1 LYYKSVLFHYKIM
14 RNLLLV
20 KTALTLFIISLFV
33 LVIILAKNIL
43 VPLAI
48 SLLLAY
54 LIYPI
59 VWRLERWGMH
69 RIPAILI
76 VILAFI
82 IVASAVALF
91 FSVQLAN
98 IQINV
103 DSVKNKILSGNGS
116 IGLGL
121 EEFFGVDTEMINSY
135 VERIIQ
141 DLISVITSGTAKI
154 FTTTSTI
161 VFQIFILPVFTF
173 FILFYRTKT
182 AFFIFKLAG
191 EKNKKKAIK
200 ILREVSTVTSRYLAG
215 LLGVVSI
222 LAVLNTLGLTIIG
235 VPHALVLGV
244 GAAMLNL
251 IPYFG
256 TLLGALIPL
265 IYVLVSISEPWSLAL
280 KVVIMFIIVQF
291 LENNIITPNVVGTN
305 VRINALTI
313 IIGLLLG
320 NLIWGIAGMLIIIP
334 YIAILKIIMRNME
347 NLQPFAYLLSSKGLE
362 KHQINYRRYFIYVKI
377 KLKKLWSAK

>member
-1 LYYKSVLFHYKIM
+1 M
-14 RNLLLV
+14 RNSPLV
-20 KTALTLFIISLFV
+20 KTALALFIISLFV

-54 LIYPI
+54 LIHPI

-76 VILAFI
+76 VILSFL
-82 IVASAVALF
+82 IVAGAVVLF
-91 FSVQLAN
+91 FSVQIAN
-98 IQINV
+98 IQINA
-103 DSVKNKILSGNGS
+103 DSVKIKILQTNGS
-116 IGLGL
+116 IVSELG
-121 EEFFGVDTEMINSY
+121 EFFGVDSEMINSY
-135 VERIIQ
+135 VERNIQ
-141 DLISVITSGTAKI
+141 DLISEITSGTAKI
-154 FTTTSTI
+154 FTTTSTV
-161 VFQIFILPVFTF
+161 VFQFFILPVFTF
-173 FILFYRTKT
+173 FILFYWTKT

-191 EKNKKKAIK
+191 EKHKKKTIK
-200 ILREVSTVTSRYLAG
+200 ILRDVSTVTSRYLAG
-215 LLGVVSI
+215 LLGVVLI

-244 GAAMLNL
+244 GAALLNL

-265 IYVLVSISEPWSLAL
+265 IYVLISISEPWSLVL
-280 KVVIMFIIVQF
+280 KVGIMFIIVQF
-291 LENNIITPNVVGTN
+291 LENNIITPNVVGNN

-334 YIAILKIIMRNME
+334 YIAILKIIMRNIE
-347 NLQPFAYLLSSKGLE
+347 GLQPFAYLFSSQGLE
-362 KHQINYRRYFIYVKI
+362 KHQIHFRRYFVYVKI
-377 KLKKLWSAK
+377 KLQKLWSAK